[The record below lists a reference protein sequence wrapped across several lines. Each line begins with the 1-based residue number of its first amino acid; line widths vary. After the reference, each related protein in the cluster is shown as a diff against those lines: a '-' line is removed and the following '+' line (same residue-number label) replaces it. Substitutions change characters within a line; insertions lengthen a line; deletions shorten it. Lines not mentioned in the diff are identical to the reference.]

1 MLEKIFE
8 EMEKGKSTVKILGRE
23 VDFVPLEWAKNILRR
38 RMNDDTTIGINID
51 DERFWKILF
60 DEACVEGKQAERIYA
75 NLRKIRNDGW
85 VPVEERLPEEHEES
99 RDRLDA
105 DTLAVID
112 TEHNMVSDLVQCTVY
127 DAEKDEYFVCDD
139 CTVNGKWCNFEEVTG
154 TYKVIAW
161 QPLPEPYRPE
171 KGETDGDNNL

>member
-85 VPVEERLPEEHEES
+85 IPVEERPPK
-99 RDRLDA
+99 RDGFYLVSLNVPTDLD
-105 DTLAVID
+105 
-112 TEHNMVSDLVQCTVY
+112 EMKVSK
-127 DAEKDEYFVCDD
+127 AWFNEKTMAFSEY
-139 CTVNGKWCNFEEVTG
+139 GKA
-154 TYKVIAW
+154 VIAW
-161 QPLPEPYRPE
+161 QPLPESYRPE
-171 KGETDGDNNL
+171 KGGTDGDNNL